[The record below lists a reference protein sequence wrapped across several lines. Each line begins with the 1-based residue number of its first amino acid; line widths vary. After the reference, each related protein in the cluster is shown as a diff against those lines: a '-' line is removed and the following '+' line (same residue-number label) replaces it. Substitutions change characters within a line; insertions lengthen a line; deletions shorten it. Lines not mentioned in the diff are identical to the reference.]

1 MSGRVVS
8 NAFGINFSY
17 TQQNLPYLG
26 IEPLHFYICVAALT
40 LPIGPRWE
48 GKRYPAL
55 RCIEIHAG
63 GLDTLPACVLL

>member
-1 MSGRVVS
+1 MPLALTFPIP
-8 NAFGINFSY
+8 NKIY
-17 TQQNLPYLG
+17 LYLG
-26 IEPLHFYICVAALT
+26 IEPLHFYICVAAVA
-40 LPIGPRWE
+40 LPIGPKWE